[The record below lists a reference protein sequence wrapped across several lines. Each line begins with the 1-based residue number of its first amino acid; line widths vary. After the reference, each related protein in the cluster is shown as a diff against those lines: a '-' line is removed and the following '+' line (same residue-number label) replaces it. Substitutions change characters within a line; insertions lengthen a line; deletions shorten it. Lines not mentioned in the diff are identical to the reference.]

1 MATAIA
7 SLPNEVP
14 TNKVVMN
21 IKEKNE
27 KVPNPPQQEQLSQ
40 TTELSQ
46 ESIHQIV
53 QGLQQAGN
61 STLMPNREI
70 PTNNS
75 HITQDEAIKPNFI
88 PKSQNENYIEE
99 ENSMDSLIQ
108 QNKNQKVEQDRLD
121 LMYEELQIPLLV
133 MILFFFF
140 QLPIFQKTLTK
151 YAPSLFSRDGNPT
164 FSGYFVKTLMFG
176 ITFYVITKI
185 TKQLSEI

>member
-1 MATAIA
+1 MATASA

-14 TNKVVMN
+14 STKVVMN

-53 QGLQQAGN
+53 QGLQQAGG

-70 PTNNS
+70 PTNDS

-151 YAPSLFSRDGNPT
+151 YVPSLFLRDGNPT

>member
-14 TNKVVMN
+14 SNKVVMN

-53 QGLQQAGN
+53 QGLQQAGG

-70 PTNNS
+70 PTNNN

-88 PKSQNENYIEE
+88 PKSQNENYI
-99 ENSMDSLIQ
+99 
-108 QNKNQKVEQDRLD
+108 
-121 LMYEELQIPLLV
+121 
-133 MILFFFF
+133 
-140 QLPIFQKTLTK
+140 
-151 YAPSLFSRDGNPT
+151 
-164 FSGYFVKTLMFG
+164 
-176 ITFYVITKI
+176 
-185 TKQLSEI
+185 

>member
-1 MATAIA
+1 
-7 SLPNEVP
+7 
-14 TNKVVMN
+14 
-21 IKEKNE
+21 
-27 KVPNPPQQEQLSQ
+27 
-40 TTELSQ
+40 
-46 ESIHQIV
+46 
-53 QGLQQAGN
+53 
-61 STLMPNREI
+61 MPNREI
-70 PTNNS
+70 PTNNN

-88 PKSQNENYIEE
+88 PKTQNENYIEE

-108 QNKNQKVEQDRLD
+108 QNKNKKVEQDRLD

-176 ITFYVITKI
+176 ITFYAITKI

>member
-7 SLPNEVP
+7 SLPNEIP

-21 IKEKNE
+21 IEEKNK
-27 KVPNPPQQEQLSQ
+27 KVPNPPRQEQLSK

-53 QGLQQAGN
+53 QGLQQAGG

-88 PKSQNENYIEE
+88 PKTQNENYIEE
-99 ENSMDSLIQ
+99 ENTMDSLIQ
-108 QNKNQKVEQDRLD
+108 QNKNKNVEQDRLD

-140 QLPIFQKTLTK
+140 QLPIFQKTLVK

-176 ITFYVITKI
+176 VTFYVITKI
-185 TKQLSEI
+185 TNQLSEI